1 MMVRDG
7 QKRVSRRIRSYRSG
21 VICKCFQ
28 CELFGCGKSGCYRGR
43 LELRLTKQTMTL
55 TEEDLNP
62 TSTRKLKPLK
72 WNNVSS
78 VVVNFMSFVRLL

>member
-1 MMVRDG
+1 MVRTVR
-7 QKRVSRRIRSYRSG
+7 KNVTCRICSYRSG
-21 VICKCFQ
+21 VICKCFK
-28 CELFGCGKSGCYRGR
+28 CELFGRRKLSCHRSTFYSRF
-43 LELRLTKQTMTL
+43 TKQTMTL

-78 VVVNFMSFVRLL
+78 VVVNDCNFGRLL

>member
-1 MMVRDG
+1 MVHDS

-21 VICKCFQ
+21 VICKYFK
-28 CELFGCGKSGCYRGR
+28 CELLGRGKPGCYRGTFC
-43 LELRLTKQTMTL
+43 LSLTKQTMTL

-78 VVVNFMSFVRLL
+78 VVVTICNFGSLL